1 MGADCILLIT
11 SCLEDEEIKTLS
23 ELAISLKMDVL
34 VEVHDL
40 NELHRALKINLPMI
54 GINNRDLRSF
64 DVSLQTTIDLLN
76 EISDDKLVITES
88 GITSKADVE
97 LMHNNNVFGFLVGE
111 AFMRHSDPGQQLKE
125 FFG

>member
-1 MGADCILLIT
+1 
-11 SCLEDEEIKTLS
+11 
-23 ELAISLKMDVL
+23 
-34 VEVHDL
+34 
-40 NELHRALKINLPMI
+40 MI

-97 LMHNNNVFGFLVGE
+97 LMHNNQTTIDLLNEISDDKLVITESGITSKADVELMHNNNVFGFLVGE
-111 AFMRHSDPGQQLKE
+111 AFMRQSDPGKQLKE